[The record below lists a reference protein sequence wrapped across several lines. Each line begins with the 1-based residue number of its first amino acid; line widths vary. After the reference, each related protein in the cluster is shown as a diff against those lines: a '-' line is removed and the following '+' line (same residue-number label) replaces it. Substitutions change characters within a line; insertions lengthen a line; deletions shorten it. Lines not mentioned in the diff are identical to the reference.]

1 MHSKPAA
8 ATQAIASLHATTV
21 VTSYLRQPAVQIACL
36 MVFALAHP
44 AIFDDRQPV
53 LAWVSAWAIPMA
65 FALSACALHAA
76 LRQGRSPAAWPGRFA
91 AVAWVMMVLSMA
103 APWTQQWG
111 QRLQGA

>member
-1 MHSKPAA
+1 MRSKPAVTSA
-8 ATQAIASLHATTV
+8 AIASPNAPAAYL
-21 VTSYLRQPAVQIACL
+21 LRQPALQIACL
-36 MVFALAHP
+36 MIFALAHP
-44 AIFDDRQPV
+44 AIFADRQPV

-65 FALSACALHAA
+65 FALSACALHGA

-103 APWTQQWG
+103 GPWMEQWG

>member
-1 MHSKPAA
+1 MSRQSAA
-8 ATQAIASLHATTV
+8 APNATATN
-21 VTSYLRQPAVQIACL
+21 YLRHPAVQIACL

-44 AIFDDRQPV
+44 AILFDDRQPV
-53 LAWVSAWAIPMA
+53 LAWVSAWALPMA

-91 AVAWVMMVLSMA
+91 AVAWVMMVLSMVW
-103 APWTQQWG
+103 PWTEQWS

>member
-1 MHSKPAA
+1 MSRKTAA
-8 ATQAIASLHATTV
+8 
-21 VTSYLRQPAVQIACL
+21 YLRQPAVQIACL
-36 MVFALAHP
+36 MLFALAHP
-44 AIFDDRQPV
+44 AILFDDRQPV

-91 AVAWVMMVLSMA
+91 AVAWVMMVLSMVLSMVW
-103 APWTQQWG
+103 PWTEQWS

>member
-1 MHSKPAA
+1 MSRQSAA
-8 ATQAIASLHATTV
+8 APNPTV
-21 VTSYLRQPAVQIACL
+21 LTSYLRQPAVQIACL

-44 AIFDDRQPV
+44 AILFDDRQPV
-53 LAWVSAWAIPMA
+53 LAWVSAWALPMA

-103 APWTQQWG
+103 WPWTEQWS

>member
-1 MHSKPAA
+1 MRSKPAA
-8 ATQAIASLHATTV
+8 TSAAIASSNTT
-21 VTSYLRQPAVQIACL
+21 TTYLLRQPAVQIACL

-44 AIFDDRQPV
+44 AIFADRQPV

-65 FALSACALHAA
+65 FALSACALHGA

-103 APWTQQWG
+103 GPWMEQWG
-111 QRLQGA
+111 QRLEGA